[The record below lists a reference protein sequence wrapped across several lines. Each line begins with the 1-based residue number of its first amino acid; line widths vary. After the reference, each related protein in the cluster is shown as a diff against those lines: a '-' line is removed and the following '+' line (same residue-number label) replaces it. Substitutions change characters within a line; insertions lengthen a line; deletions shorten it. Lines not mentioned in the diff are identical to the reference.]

1 MQMKFDVS
9 QFRAPSDKEYESFF
23 LSLSNKEKNFL
34 FSVSDIC
41 ALRSCTFW
49 DVFSNSIFW
58 ARGIRYMGDGV
69 YDYLPVVIKLAELF
83 NVECEIQMENV
94 TLN

>member
-9 QFRAPSDKEYESFF
+9 QFRSPSDKEYESFF
-23 LSLSNKEKNFL
+23 LSLSNKEKYFL
-34 FSVSDIC
+34 SSVSDIC
-41 ALRSCTFW
+41 ALHSCTIW

-58 ARGIRYMGDGV
+58 VRGTHYIGDAV

-83 NVECEIQMENV
+83 NVECEIQMEDV